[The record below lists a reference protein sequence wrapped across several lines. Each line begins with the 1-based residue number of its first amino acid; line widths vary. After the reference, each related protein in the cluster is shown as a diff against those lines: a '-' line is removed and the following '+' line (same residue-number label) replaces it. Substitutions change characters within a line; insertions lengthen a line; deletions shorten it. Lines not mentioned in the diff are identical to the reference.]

1 MSGLSLHCE
10 FVQQI
15 LTGFIANE
23 VRKTGFSR
31 VVVGLSGGVD
41 SALSAYLGVEALG
54 AENVL
59 ALLMPYRTSSPESRE
74 HAELVAKQ
82 LRIQSDVIE
91 ITPMV
96 DAYFERFPESDQVR
110 RGNKMARERMTILF
124 DHSAKL
130 KALVLGTSNKTEL
143 LLGYGTQY
151 GDMASAINPL
161 GDLYKT
167 QVRHLA
173 RHMGIPEIIVRKA
186 PSGDLW
192 VGQTDE
198 AELGFTYEEVDRVLY
213 LMVDRR
219 CEIPELIAAGFD
231 ERFVRTVLARIQA
244 SQYKRRPP
252 LIAKISAR
260 TIDRDFRYPRDWGK

>member
-1 MSGLSLHCE
+1 VIAPPLHCE
-10 FVQQI
+10 FVRKI
-15 LTGFIANE
+15 LTGFIVNE
-23 VRKTGFSR
+23 VQKAGFSR

-41 SALSAYLGVEALG
+41 SALSAHLGAEALGVE
-54 AENVL
+54 NVW
-59 ALLMPYRTSSPESRE
+59 ALLMPYKTSSPESRE
-74 HAELVAKQ
+74 HAELVVKQ
-82 LRIQSDVIE
+82 LRIQSDVID

-96 DAYFERFPESDQVR
+96 DAYYERFPESNHVR

-124 DHSAKL
+124 DHSARL

-143 LLGYGTQY
+143 LLGYGTLY

-167 QVRHLA
+167 QVRQLA
-173 RHMGIPEIIVRKA
+173 RYMGIPEAIVRKA

-198 AELGFTYEEVDRVLY
+198 AELGFTYEEADGVLN

-219 CEIPELIAAGFD
+219 YEIPEIVAAGFD
-231 ERFVRTVLARIQA
+231 QRLVRAVLAKVRT